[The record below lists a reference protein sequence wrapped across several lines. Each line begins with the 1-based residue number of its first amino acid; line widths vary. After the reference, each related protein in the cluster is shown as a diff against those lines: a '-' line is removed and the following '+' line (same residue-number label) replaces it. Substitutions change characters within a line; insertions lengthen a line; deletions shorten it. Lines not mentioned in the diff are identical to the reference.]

1 MNSIWQDI
9 RFEFRTIYNTPTIS
23 LIALLTLALGI
34 GATTIIFSLI
44 HTVLIQPLPYPNA
57 DRLVMLWEKEKTGE
71 PSNTSF
77 STVMDWTARSQTL
90 EAIAAMTSW
99 QPTANGQG
107 DPERL
112 SGIRVSASFF
122 HILGIKPVLGRDFRP
137 EDDHPD
143 TRRVVIMSHGLWQ
156 RRFGSDPNII
166 GKTISLSETPFT
178 VIGVLPSDFDPMA
191 TTQFYEKA
199 EIWSPLGYDLALPQA
214 CRTCRHITAMGLINS
229 GISFDQAK
237 RELTGIGQ
245 ALFREY
251 PTDYPDPGI
260 VLNPLQT
267 EITRKTRPILFALF
281 GAVSVVL
288 LIACSNIANLL
299 LAFIWQRQKELAI
312 RASVGASRWRL
323 IQQLLT
329 EGLVLGGL
337 SGLIGV
343 MVAIWGTPLLEQVLR
358 EQVPTLS
365 KVSISIPVLVFSLGI
380 TLLASLLFSLAP
392 VIQIIGLDVQKALK
406 AQIFGP
412 GSGSANRMQSGLV
425 VTQVAFALMLLIIS
439 GLLLKSFVQ
448 VYRISPG
455 FETEHVLTL
464 SLTTTGPKY
473 TQETTILQF
482 YDQILSRIQ
491 TLPGVESA
499 GIVSNLPFGGNM
511 DSWGV
516 QIQDRPLTNQ
526 ALAPSAER
534 YGITPGYL
542 TAMRI
547 PVLAGRNFSAE
558 DHSQGQLVALVNETM
573 AQQTWPGENPL
584 GKQIKVGGDS
594 PWRTVI
600 GVVGDVRHYRLE
612 SKPTMQVYVP
622 ESQGVDAFVQL
633 VVKGKIDPASLTTSI
648 QSEIWA
654 VDPNRP
660 VYKIAPMKQLV
671 SATIAQR
678 QLLLW
683 LVGSFSGVALI
694 LAVIG
699 IYGVLSYSAYRRTK
713 EIGIR
718 MALGALKR
726 DILRLIV
733 GQGFN
738 LAMVGIGAGL
748 FFGMVVSHLL
758 AGFLF
763 EVSPVDG
770 LTLAGVS
777 FLVLAITILA
787 SYLPARRAVRVNPMV
802 ALRNE

>member
-9 RFEFRTIYNTPTIS
+9 RFGFRTIYNTPTIS
-23 LIALLTLALGI
+23 LIALFTLALGI
-34 GATTIIFSLI
+34 GANTIIFSLV

-57 DRLVMLWEKEKTGE
+57 DRIVMLWEKEKTGE

-77 STVMDWTARSQTL
+77 STVMDWTNRSQTL
-90 EAIAAMTSW
+90 EAIAAMMSW

-112 SGIRVSASFF
+112 SGVRVSASFF
-122 HILGIKPVLGRDFRP
+122 HILGVKPALGRDFQP
-137 EDDHPD
+137 QDDHPD

-156 RRFGSDPNII
+156 RRFGSAPTII

-178 VIGVLPSDFDPMA
+178 VIGVLPSGFDPMV
-191 TTQFYEKA
+191 TTQLYEKA
-199 EIWSPLGYDLALPQA
+199 EIWSPLGYDLTLPQA
-214 CRTCRHITAMGLINS
+214 CRTCRHITALGLIKP
-229 GISFDQAK
+229 GVSFDQANQ
-237 RELTGIGQ
+237 ELTGIGQ
-245 ALFREY
+245 ALIREF

-260 VLNPLQT
+260 VMNPLHT
-267 EITRKTRPILFALF
+267 EITEKTRPLLFALF

-323 IQQLLT
+323 IRQLLT

-337 SGLIGV
+337 SGLMGLLI
-343 MVAIWGTPLLEQVLR
+343 AIWGTPLFEQVLR
-358 EQVPTLS
+358 EQIPTLG
-365 KVSISIPVLVFSLGI
+365 KVSTNIPVLVFSLGI
-380 TLLASLLFSLAP
+380 SVLASLLFSLAP
-392 VIQIIGLDVQKALK
+392 VVQIIGLDVQKALK
-406 AQIFGP
+406 EQIFGP

-425 VTQVAFALMLLIIS
+425 MTQVALALTLLLIS
-439 GLLLKSFVQ
+439 GLLLKSFVR
-448 VYRISPG
+448 VFHISPG
-455 FETEHVLTL
+455 FETDKVLTL
-464 SLTTTGPKY
+464 SLTATGPKY
-473 TQETTILQF
+473 NQDTTILQF

-491 TLPGVESA
+491 ALPGVESV
-499 GIVSNLPFGGNM
+499 GIVSNLPLSGNM

-516 QIQDRPLTNQ
+516 QIHDRPIYNQ

-542 TAMRI
+542 TAMHI
-547 PVLAGRNFSAE
+547 PVLAGRNFSDE
-558 DHSQGQLVALVNETM
+558 DRSQGQLVALVNETM
-573 AQQTWPGENPL
+573 AHQIWPGENPI
-584 GKQIKVGGDS
+584 GKQIKIGGDS

-622 ESQGVDAFVQL
+622 ESQGADAFVQL
-633 VVKGKIDPASLTTSI
+633 VVKGKTDPASLTASI

-654 VDPNRP
+654 ADPNRP
-660 VYKIAPMKQLV
+660 IYKVAPLKQLV

-683 LVGSFSGVALI
+683 LVGGFSGVALI
-694 LAVIG
+694 LAAIG
-699 IYGVLSYSAYRRTK
+699 TYGVLSYSAHRRTK

-718 MALGALKR
+718 IALGALKQ

-733 GQGFN
+733 GQGIT
-738 LAMVGIGAGL
+738 LAVVGIGLGL
-748 FFGMVVSHLL
+748 FFGVGISHLM

-763 EVSPVDG
+763 EVSPADG
-770 LTLAGVS
+770 PTLVGVS
-777 FLVLAITILA
+777 LLVLLIAFLA
-787 SYLPARRAVRVNPMV
+787 SYLPARRAVRVNPIV